1 MLIILMKSPNSPCLT
16 TRARRVILLPAL
28 LPLIFWSTGC
38 ETPKYTEQ
46 GYDSHQV
53 RQRWHDIASPET
65 APDYY
70 GRTPSTREAPATGN
84 AGR

>member
-1 MLIILMKSPNSPCLT
+1 MKSLNRLFSS
-16 TRARRVILLPAL
+16 TRPRRLILLPAL

-70 GRTPSTREAPATGN
+70 GRAPSAPEAPATGGS
-84 AGR
+84 GR